1 MLKEKCDNYKRNKK
15 TLSVIERAIAKL
27 EEKRSEIPEVSIKVQ
42 KSSDDFPYTEGH
54 LTVKASEPKASD
66 KLERRILEKEKR
78 KKQLEADIDAVEE
91 FIGNLPEGMEKDI
104 FEMVYLDGMTQE
116 EVGKSLGYTQSMV
129 SKVIKDALK
138 HS

>member
-1 MLKEKCDNYKRNKK
+1 MLKEKFDNYKRNKRAF
-15 TLSVIERAIAKL
+15 SIVERAIAKL
-27 EEKRSEIPEVSIKVQ
+27 EGKRSEIPEVSIKVQ

-116 EVGKSLGYTQSMV
+116 DVGKSLGYTKGRISQIISDIV
-129 SKVIKDALK
+129 KD
-138 HS
+138 

>member
-1 MLKEKCDNYKRNKK
+1 MLKEKFNNYKRNKK
-15 TLSVIERAIAKL
+15 TLSVIERAIAEL
-27 EEKRSEIPEVSIKVQ
+27 EGKRSEIPEVSIKVQ

-78 KKQLEADIDAVEE
+78 KRQLEADIDAVEE

-116 EVGKSLGYTQSMV
+116 DVGKSLGYTKGRISQIISDIV
-129 SKVIKDALK
+129 KD
-138 HS
+138 

>member
-1 MLKEKCDNYKRNKK
+1 MLKEKFDNYKRNKRAF
-15 TLSVIERAIAKL
+15 SIVERAIFRL

-78 KKQLEADIDAVEE
+78 KKQLEADIDAVED

-116 EVGKSLGYTQSMV
+116 DVGKSLGYTKGRISQIISDIV
-129 SKVIKDALK
+129 KD
-138 HS
+138 

>member
-1 MLKEKCDNYKRNKK
+1 MLKEKFDNYKRNKRAF
-15 TLSVIERAIAKL
+15 SIVERAIVRL

-116 EVGKSLGYTQSMV
+116 DVGKSLGYTKGRISQIISDIV
-129 SKVIKDALK
+129 KD
-138 HS
+138 

>member
-1 MLKEKCDNYKRNKK
+1 MLKEKFDNYKRNKRAF
-15 TLSVIERAIAKL
+15 SIVERAIARL

-116 EVGKSLGYTQSMV
+116 DVGKSLGYTKGRISQIISDIV
-129 SKVIKDALK
+129 KD
-138 HS
+138 

>member
-1 MLKEKCDNYKRNKK
+1 MLKEKFDNYKRNKRAF
-15 TLSVIERAIAKL
+15 SIVERAIVRL

-91 FIGNLPEGMEKDI
+91 FLGNLPEGMEKDI

-116 EVGKSLGYTQSMV
+116 DVGKSLGYTKGRISQIISDIV
-129 SKVIKDALK
+129 KD
-138 HS
+138 

>member
-1 MLKEKCDNYKRNKK
+1 MLKEKFDNYKRNKRAF
-15 TLSVIERAIAKL
+15 SAVERAIARL

-116 EVGKSLGYTQSMV
+116 DVGKSLGYTKGRISQIISDIV
-129 SKVIKDALK
+129 KD
-138 HS
+138 

>member
-1 MLKEKCDNYKRNKK
+1 MLKEKFDNYKRNKK

-42 KSSDDFPYTEGH
+42 KSSDDFPYTEVH
-54 LTVKASEPKASD
+54 LTAKASEPKESD

-78 KKQLEADIDAVEE
+78 KKQLEADIDAVEG
-91 FIGNLPEGMEKDI
+91 FIDKLPEGIEKGI

-116 EVGKSLGYTQSMV
+116 DAGKSLGYTQSMV
-129 SKVIKDALK
+129 SKIIKDALK

>member
-1 MLKEKCDNYKRNKK
+1 MLKEKFDNYKRNKRAF
-15 TLSVIERAIAKL
+15 SVVERAIARL

-116 EVGKSLGYTQSMV
+116 EVGKSLGYTKGRISQIISDIV
-129 SKVIKDALK
+129 KD
-138 HS
+138 

>member
-1 MLKEKCDNYKRNKK
+1 MLKEKFDNYKRNKRAF
-15 TLSVIERAIAKL
+15 SIVERAIFRL

-116 EVGKSLGYTQSMV
+116 DVGKSLGYTKGRISQIISDIV
-129 SKVIKDALK
+129 KD
-138 HS
+138 